1 MLARD
6 DLAAKTWE
14 DLNKPGLKISCAQAT
29 TIDTFVTKH
38 LPKVEIQRFPGN
50 VEAIAAFQSGR
61 VDAVAMFHPPL
72 LAAKQKLGKGQLVVP
87 TPAESVPS
95 STAARKGDTAFV
107 AWLDKTTGD
116 YYRSG
121 QSEKW
126 YEQSLSDFGLDP
138 KTVPPIMKE
147 MMK

>member
-1 MLARD
+1 M
-6 DLAAKTWE
+6 
-14 DLNKPGLKISCAQAT
+14 PS
-29 TIDTFVTKH
+29 
-38 LPKVEIQRFPGN
+38 
-50 VEAIAAFQSGR
+50 
-61 VDAVAMFHPPL
+61 
-72 LAAKQKLGKGQLVVP
+72 
-87 TPAESVPS
+87 PAESVPS

-126 YEQSLSDFGLDP
+126 YEQALADFGLDP

-147 MMK
+147 MMR